1 MKTFGDTRIDLQL
14 DEQRRRETII
24 HNEKVNKN
32 RDILKRLIH
41 CVIFLGKQ
49 ELPFRGH
56 DESRESANR
65 GNYLELL
72 TFIAEYDPDLHYHLS
87 TSKVFIGTSSQI
99 QNDLIS
105 AVAEVM
111 GETIKEE
118 ISKAPFV
125 ALMLDETTDV
135 SNAAQLS
142 FVLRFVTDSGVKERF
157 VKFED
162 VTGKKRAQDV
172 AAMALELLEEHGCM
186 DKLVAQCYDGAAVMA
201 SGLNGVQAKVKE
213 KIPQA
218 LFIHCYAH
226 ALNLVLSQGVAKIKE
241 CRIFFSHLS
250 GLAAFFSRSPKRTQ
264 LLDEICQKRLP
275 RVAPTRWNFASRLV
289 CTVFEKKD
297 ALKDLFDYIVEHH
310 EDFDDA
316 AILSADGY
324 LSNLGNFEFEF
335 FLSTFNDIF
344 AHADVLFDILQ
355 NKSFDMQFCL
365 TRVEDFCICIE
376 GQRDRFD
383 QIYDETVQ
391 DTGRPTGRRAHGD
404 SRSHYKKLHNG
415 ILENILNQVQNRFKD
430 HEKLS
435 FLSLLDPQQFTSF
448 NSNFPATA
456 FASLTESYGPHFDL
470 SRLKTELS
478 VMYCMTDF
486 QGKNP
491 SDLLFFFQRK

>member
-1 MKTFGDTRIDLQL
+1 
-14 DEQRRRETII
+14 
-24 HNEKVNKN
+24 
-32 RDILKRLIH
+32 
-41 CVIFLGKQ
+41 
-49 ELPFRGH
+49 
-56 DESRESANR
+56 
-65 GNYLELL
+65 
-72 TFIAEYDPDLHYHLS
+72 
-87 TSKVFIGTSSQI
+87 
-99 QNDLIS
+99 
-105 AVAEVM
+105 M

-157 VKFED
+157 IKFED
-162 VTGKKRAQDV
+162 VTGKKRAEDV
-172 AAMALELLEEHGCM
+172 AAMALGFLEEHGCM
-186 DKLVAQCYDGAAVMA
+186 GKLVAQCYDGAAVMA
-201 SGLNGVQAKVKE
+201 SGLNGVQAK
-213 KIPQA
+213 
-218 LFIHCYAH
+218 
-226 ALNLVLSQGVAKIKE
+226 
-241 CRIFFSHLS
+241 
-250 GLAAFFSRSPKRTQ
+250 
-264 LLDEICQKRLP
+264 
-275 RVAPTRWNFASRLV
+275 
-289 CTVFEKKD
+289 KD

-310 EDFDDA
+310 EEFDDA

-324 LSNLGNFEFEF
+324 LSNLGNFEFGF
-335 FLSTFNDIF
+335 FLSTFNEIF

-365 TRVEDFCICIE
+365 TRVEEFCMCIE

-391 DTGRPTGRRAHGD
+391 DTGLPTGRRAHGD

-448 NSNFPATA
+448 NSNFPETA

-478 VMYCMTDF
+478 VMYGMTDV